1 MYENNILYSNN
12 SNTSVPVFVVSSNHS
27 NLLVNMQVYCTN
39 GRMLFEFLH
48 MYIIFAF
55 GVMKENGYKFPV
67 PLLPAIFYTSALR
80 SIRTSSLVF
89 PISYESYRFIL
100 SNFFLVHK
108 NRIKCMRAA
117 CARKYKYI
125 YICYILLYGQQDK
138 SLVHRI
144 HNKIYDC
151 DNGGFV
157 VKQGYY
163 TSISPRCTDNK
174 TDEKMYTFKIEN
186 RSPNINVYLFL
197 GLEIFKTVRA
207 VNAMSGQGGVHEGS
221 ISVVVIKYAQTCLI
235 AAGPPSPLPPSLS
248 IITVVGQTII
258 NGKRRRQRRLSIDR
272 VRCALLSYSTLIAST
287 TVHCSFSLTF
297 DIIHID
303 LYVSRPYD
311 ICYIFFR
318 VGAVQRLIMK
328 ITYHRVTSTR
338 LYKYR
343 LGIERYRCKR
353 LK

>member
-1 MYENNILYSNN
+1 MMYENNILYSNN
-12 SNTSVPVFVVSSNHS
+12 SNNKTSVSVFVVNSNHS
-27 NLLVNMQVYCTN
+27 NLLVSTYRNMQMYCTN
-39 GRMLFEFLH
+39 GRMLLEFIH

-55 GVMKENGYKFPV
+55 GVMKENDYKFPV

-89 PISYESYRFIL
+89 PISYELYRFIL
-100 SNFFLVHK
+100 PNFFLVHK

-125 YICYILLYGQQDK
+125 IYVTYYYTAN
-138 SLVHRI
+138 RI
-144 HNKIYDC
+144 NLWSIEFNKIYDY

-174 TDEKMYTFKIEN
+174 TDEKTYTFKIEN

-207 VNAMSGQGGVHEGS
+207 VNARSGQGGVREGS

-272 VRCALLSYSTLIAST
+272 VRCALLSYSTLITSI
-287 TVHCSFSLTF
+287 TVHCSFSLTS

-303 LYVSRPYD
+303 LHVSRPYD
-311 ICYIFFR
+311 ICHLFFR
-318 VGAVQRLIMK
+318 VSAVQRLTME
-328 ITYHRVTSTR
+328 ITRHRVSSTC
-338 LYKYR
+338 L
-343 LGIERYRCKR
+343 I
-353 LK
+353 